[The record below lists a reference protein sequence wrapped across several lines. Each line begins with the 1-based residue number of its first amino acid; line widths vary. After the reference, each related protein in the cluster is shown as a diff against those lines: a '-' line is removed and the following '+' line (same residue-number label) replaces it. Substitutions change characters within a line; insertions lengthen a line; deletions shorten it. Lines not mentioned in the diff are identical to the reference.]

1 VFPKSHT
8 CAHNVNPKKSTKADA
23 MTIRLMKLAAVV
35 CVMVLFSITA
45 MAQGSATA
53 DLSGAI
59 KDPKGAMVASATV
72 TASNSSKGIERS
84 TTTNASGQYQILNL
98 APGDY
103 TISASAPGF
112 GKATRKNVN
121 LTVGQSANLNFELT
135 VSTTESVDVNA
146 QAEAVDTHSSTT
158 ARTIQSM
165 EIQNLPT
172 NGRNYVNFTLLDP
185 STKRD
190 SAPSIGAAPT
200 SGVNFSGQR
209 ARANLVNVDGMD
221 AVDNSVNGIRST
233 VSQEAVQEFQVL
245 TSNYNAEYGR
255 AAGGVINIVSKSGQ
269 NDFHGNAFGFLR
281 SNAVD
286 ATNPFS
292 TIPDPSY
299 TRAQYGFTLGGA
311 LKKDKTFYFF
321 SFEGTRRQ
329 ETGFTS
335 IGQNGFGLQSV
346 DLGSTSSCSG
356 LIPPG
361 FFTGFETP
369 EQLAF
374 FNALPAG
381 FSQCVSEGAYAD
393 AGNHALTGTS
403 AGLLWPGGQ
412 VFPAFGT
419 PNPGSYIAL
428 NSLIGNYP
436 ISEKTDVYS
445 LRLDHRLSNTQSLIL
460 RASVTPSRVTG
471 IQVNGQNQVFG
482 QNSFSRTSRQN
493 FRDVNGILGHTWSIN
508 DRTINE
514 FRFQYAHRGLEFNPS
529 GIGDTAGD
537 ADLVPDGQGIAINIP
552 GFAFFG
558 REPFSFVHR
567 TENRYQFVDNFSWT
581 HHDHNLKF
589 GVDVNHL
596 PLTADFTVN
605 FGGLY
610 NFGNV
615 SPSALG
621 LPGSFPAFSPIQA
634 YGLGLPQVFVQGI
647 GNPHDS
653 FSNNTL
659 GLYLEDSWRI
669 RPNFTLNYGLRYD
682 VEFTPTFKPVN
693 ALSAAAQDKLG
704 ITQGIPRD
712 TDNIA
717 PRIGFAWDPWNDQK
731 TVVRASFGIFYDHP
745 LLALAFNSDITDG
758 SQAPQLAFF
767 GGDPT
772 AACSPTGSN
781 LNAGTLF
788 QGTFDGSCY
797 PGGNA
802 QFGFLPN
809 EQRFDAFK
817 PDSVFIQQNYL
828 SNGVPLTVQPF
839 GFPVAKNF
847 QYAYSEQANLG
858 FEHDMGHDF
867 VVSFNYNMNLGRH
880 LNRPINANPVD
891 TEALIVNW
899 ERSLT
904 DPSSGSTL
912 TTNPLA
918 VGSVSGFAPCGI
930 NPTGQPWINASLVSF
945 FRTVGGINPSSFAP
959 LAAACAPIAS
969 LLGISNNQVPFSDM
983 IANFSNGNSN
993 YHGLTTTIKKR
1004 FSRKYEFQ
1012 LAHTWSHA
1020 IDDSTDLQSLL
1031 APQDSR
1037 FPSDERS
1044 RSTFDQRNRIV
1055 LSGVYQSG
1063 EIGSK
1068 GSAKHAILSG
1078 WTVAPI
1084 LEWSSGRPFNVLT
1097 GSDNNFDLSSNTDRP
1112 LEVSGPGT
1120 SACGDA
1126 AVRSVTSPT
1135 GWIQPACFIDS
1146 NPTDGIAS
1154 GPLRG
1159 NLPRNAGTRPHTIF
1173 NDLRVAK
1180 RFNIGERMKVD
1191 GMVDIFNAWNRLNVA
1206 DVNVIWTDAGRPT
1219 ASFDPRQIQFGV
1231 KLSW

>member
-1 VFPKSHT
+1 
-8 CAHNVNPKKSTKADA
+8 
-23 MTIRLMKLAAVV
+23 MTMRLMKLTVVV
-35 CVMVLFSITA
+35 CAMVLFSIAA

-53 DLSGAI
+53 DLSGVV
-59 KDPKGAMVASATV
+59 KDPKGAMVVSATV
-72 TASNSSKGIERS
+72 TASNAAKGIERS
-84 TTTNASGQYQILNL
+84 TTSDASGAYQILNL
-98 APGDY
+98 PPGDY
-103 TISASAPGF
+103 AISASAPGF

-121 LTVGQSANLNFELT
+121 LTVGQSANLNFDLT
-135 VSTTESVDVNA
+135 VSATESVDVNA
-146 QAEAVDTHSSTT
+146 QVEAVDTHSSTT
-158 ARTIQSM
+158 ARTIQGM
-165 EIQNLPT
+165 EIENLPT

-255 AAGGVINIVSKSGQ
+255 AAGGVINIVSKSGT
-269 NDFHGNAFGFLR
+269 NGFHGNAFGYWR
-281 SNAVD
+281 NNALD

-292 TIPDPSY
+292 TVDDPSY

-335 IGQNGFGLQSV
+335 IGRNNFGFTNYDYSP
-346 DLGSTSSCSG
+346 SCG
-356 LIPPG
+356 APAG
-361 FFTGFETP
+361 FLPNIDVTP
-369 EQLAF
+369 EQAAF
-374 FNALPAG
+374 LTASGPGLLQCAYGG
-381 FSQCVSEGAYAD
+381 FVGTASA
-393 AGNHALTGTS
+393 HALTGNNITPLVPFFSPGPNFATS
-403 AGLLWPGGQ
+403 GA
-412 VFPAFGT
+412 
-419 PNPGSYIAL
+419 PNPGSYIAM
-428 NSLIGNYP
+428 NSLVGNYP

-445 LRLDHRLSNTQSLIL
+445 IRLDHHINNNQSLVL

-493 FRDVNGILGHTWSIN
+493 FRDVNGIIGHTWAIN
-508 DRTINE
+508 DKTINE

-529 GIGDTAGD
+529 GIGDTTGD
-537 ADLVPDGQGIAINIP
+537 SDLVPDGQGIAINMP
-552 GFAFFG
+552 GTAFFG

-567 TENRYQFVDNFSWT
+567 TEDRYQFVDNFSWT
-581 HHDHNLKF
+581 HKSHNIKF
-589 GVDVNHL
+589 GIDVNHL
-596 PLTADFTVN
+596 PLSADFTVN

-610 NFGNV
+610 NFG
-615 SPSALG
+615 SISA
-621 LPGSFPAFSPIQA
+621 SAINPAFAGAPSFDPIQA

-653 FSNNTL
+653 FSNNTV
-659 GLYLEDSWRI
+659 GAYIQDSWRL
-669 RPNFTLNYGLRYD
+669 RPNLTVNYGLRYD
-682 VEFTPTFKPVN
+682 VEYTPTFKPVN

-712 TDNIA
+712 TNNIA

-731 TVVRASFGIFYDHP
+731 TVVRASYGVFYDHP

-767 GGDPT
+767 GGAPSG
-772 AACSPTGSN
+772 CSPTGSN
-781 LNAGTLF
+781 LNAANLF
-788 QGTFDGSCY
+788 QGIFDGSCY
-797 PGGNA
+797 PGGNS

-847 QYAYSEQANLG
+847 QYAYSQQANLG
-858 FEHDMGHDF
+858 FEHELTKDF

-880 LNRPINANPVD
+880 LNRPVNANPVD
-891 TEALIVNW
+891 TEGLITNW

-918 VGSVSGFAPCGI
+918 VGSVSGFAPCGV
-930 NPTGQPWINASLVSF
+930 NPSGQPWINASLVSF
-945 FRTVGGINPSSFAP
+945 FRTTGGINPSSFAP

-969 LLGISNNQVPFSDM
+969 LLGISNEQVPFSDM
-983 IANFSNGNSN
+983 IANYSNGSSN

-1037 FPSDERS
+1037 FPSQERS

-1063 EIGSK
+1063 DIGNR

-1078 WTVAPI
+1078 WTIAPI

-1112 LEVSGPGT
+1112 VEVPGPGV

-1126 AVRSVTSPT
+1126 AVGSVYSPT

-1146 NPTDGIAS
+1146 NPFDGVAS
-1154 GPLRG
+1154 GQLRG

-1173 NDLRVAK
+1173 NDIRIGK
-1180 RFNIGERMKVD
+1180 RFNIGERMKLD
-1191 GMVDIFNAWNRLNVA
+1191 GMMDVFNAWNRLNVA
-1206 DVNVIWTDAGRPT
+1206 DVNVIWTNAGQPT
-1219 ASFDPRQIQFGV
+1219 ASFDPRQIQFGL

>member
-8 CAHNVNPKKSTKADA
+8 CAYNVNPKKSTKADA
-23 MTIRLMKLAAVV
+23 MTMRLMKLAVAV
-35 CVMVLFSITA
+35 CVVVLFSIAA

-121 LTVGQSANLNFELT
+121 LTVGQSANLNFDLT
-135 VSTTESVDVNA
+135 VSATESVDVNA

-292 TIPDPSY
+292 TVPDPSY

-335 IGQNGFGLQSV
+335 IGQDNFGLV
-346 DLGSTSSCSG
+346 PFDLTPCGFPGVSAQLTQGQKDFVTSG
-356 LIPPG
+356 LSPL
-361 FFTGFETP
+361 T
-369 EQLAF
+369 
-374 FNALPAG
+374 
-381 FSQCVSEGAYAD
+381 CAYA
-393 AGNHALTGTS
+393 ARVGITSNTALFGNLGP
-403 AGLLWPGGQ
+403 LGGNAPL
-412 VFPAFGT
+412 FLSTLSPI
-419 PNPGSYIAL
+419 PGSYINL
-428 NSLIGNYP
+428 SSLPGNYP

-445 LRLDHRLSNTQSLIL
+445 IRLDHHLTNTQSLVL

-482 QNSFSRTSRQN
+482 QNSFSRTSRRN
-493 FRDVNGILGHTWSIN
+493 FRDVNGIIGHTWAIN
-508 DRTINE
+508 DRAINE

-529 GIGDTAGD
+529 NIGDTAGD
-537 ADLVPDGQGIAINIP
+537 TDTVPDGQEIAINIP
-552 GFAFFG
+552 GFGFFG

-567 TENRYQFVDNFSWT
+567 TEDRYQFVDNFSWT
-581 HHDHNLKF
+581 HHNHNLKF
-589 GVDVNHL
+589 GVDANHL
-596 PLTADFTVN
+596 PLSADFTVN

-615 SPSALG
+615 SASAIEPA
-621 LPGSFPAFSPIQA
+621 PGAFTGFPALNPIQA
-634 YGLGLPQVFVQGI
+634 YGLGVPQVFVQGI

-659 GLYLEDSWRI
+659 GLYLQDSWRI

-712 TDNIA
+712 TNNIA
-717 PRIGFAWDPWNDQK
+717 PRIGIAWDPRNDQK

-767 GGDPT
+767 GGAPT
-772 AACSPTGSN
+772 SGCSPTGSN
-781 LNAGTLF
+781 LNAGSIFTGVF
-788 QGTFDGSCY
+788 NSSCL
-797 PGGNA
+797 GGD
-802 QFGFLPN
+802 FGYLKN
-809 EQRFDAFK
+809 EQRFNAFQ
-817 PDSVFIQQNYL
+817 PDSVFINQNYL
-828 SNGVPLTVQPF
+828 ASNVPLAVQPF

-858 FEHDMGHDF
+858 FEHELTKDF

-880 LNRPINANPVD
+880 LNRPINVNPVN
-891 TEALIVNW
+891 TEALITNW

-904 DPSSGSTL
+904 DPTSGTTV
-912 TTNPLA
+912 TTNPLS
-918 VGSVSGFAPCGI
+918 VGSVAGFAPCGFSS
-930 NPTGQPWINASLVSF
+930 TGQPWVNASLVSF

-959 LAAACAPIAS
+959 LVAACAPITS
-969 LLGISNNQVPFSDM
+969 LLGISNNNVPFSDM

-1037 FPSDERS
+1037 FPSQERS

-1112 LEVSGPGT
+1112 LEVPGAGV
-1120 SACGDA
+1120 SNCGDA
-1126 AVRSVTSPT
+1126 AVPSVTSPT

-1154 GPLRG
+1154 APLRG

-1191 GMVDIFNAWNRLNVA
+1191 GMMDIFNAWNRLNVA